1 MRLILEVLAPGF
13 PRVPVG
19 LELAQ
24 FGDNTIGA
32 VDRILAGSHLAHMN
46 RDAAHLDLKPEHADI
61 GPDKHLLFGLRNEN
75 RVCLVASQVSHQ
87 RAVPGRLLFDH
98 RLDVDRGRRLKAD
111 AATADI
117 PIIMLTARRQER
129 DIVGA
134 LELGADDYLVKP
146 FIPEELMSR
155 LARLM
160 ATRR

>member
-1 MRLILEVLAPGF
+1 MQTVL
-13 PRVPVG
+13 VCDDD
-19 LELAQ
+19 ELL
-24 FGDNTIGA
+24 
-32 VDRILAGSHLAHMN
+32 V
-46 RDAAHLDLKPEHADI
+46 E
-61 GPDKHLLFGLRNEN
+61 LL
-75 RVCLVASQVSHQ
+75 S
-87 RAVPGRLLFDH
+87 H
-98 RLDVDRGRRLKAD
+98 RLGSRGYSVAIASDGGAAVEQATKNRPDAIVLDMMMPVLDGQQVLRRLKAD